1 MSSNQVFEL
10 GDVEVQSGLK
20 IRGARLCYKTYGE
33 LNAARDNAIVFPTFF
48 GSQSKEQW

>member
-20 IRGARLCYKTYGE
+20 IRGTRLCYKTYGE